1 MAGNAGRQD
10 EVDLKGRLELF
21 DPDGTLAEDCREI
34 WSLIEPDKEEIAR
47 QFWIEYA
54 RSPNLPY
61 KLDEKKID
69 ELSQRIIAYVEAR
82 YANIDD
88 DKWVEMAGSYVAS
101 ATAANIPLTT
111 LFAGIAAAS
120 NKREEIVGTKLQEEH
135 DRRMRL
141 SKAGVR
147 AALLEVDI
155 YTAHHDRL
163 R

>member
-1 MAGNAGRQD
+1 MAGNAGR
-10 EVDLKGRLELF
+10 EGIDLKARLAMF
-21 DPDGTLAEDCREI
+21 DPDGTLADDCREI
-34 WSLIEPDKEEIAR
+34 RSLIEPAKEQIAR

-101 ATAANIPLTT
+101 ATSANIPLTT

-120 NKREEIVGTKLQEEH
+120 NK
-135 DRRMRL
+135 
-141 SKAGVR
+141 
-147 AALLEVDI
+147 
-155 YTAHHDRL
+155 
-163 R
+163 